1 MTATET
7 INFTRGVP
15 AIESFPTA
23 DLSACAVTALAGN
36 SDVMLQY
43 GPAAGLA
50 GLRAW
55 LAEWQGVKPEE
66 VITGNGSLELVE
78 FLCTAMIR
86 PGDVVFTESP
96 SYDRAI
102 TLFRR
107 HGANVIGVPL
117 QHDGPDL
124 AALEQLLAQH
134 KPKLFYVIPDFQN
147 PSGAT
152 CSTPKR
158 KALVEIARKHDL
170 LLLEDAPY
178 RLLRYR
184 GTQEPTLFSLAPER
198 TLHMTSF
205 TKLIAPGVRLG
216 LMIGDAAML
225 AKIGKVAE
233 DTYITPGYFA
243 HGVTHEWLKADRL
256 GPQIEKLKALY
267 APRLDACL
275 AAIDKYIPDAVAT
288 RAATKDDAPKDEAY
302 WRGRVT
308 ALRDAKARAESFAEA
323 LQSRI
328 NALSND
334 FVNRDDPAQRNLIA
348 ADRQKAIDELA
359 RVQKE
364 IQEHA
369 QAMDDLQT
377 EARRAG
383 APAGWLR

>member
-1 MTATET
+1 MSVLET

-15 AIESFPTA
+15 ANESFPTTELA
-23 DLSACAVTALAGN
+23 IASAAALARDA
-36 SDVMLQY
+36 DVLLQY
-43 GPAAGLA
+43 GPAAGLGA
-50 GLRAW
+50 LRAW
-55 LAEWQGVKPEE
+55 LAEWQGVKPEQ
-66 VITGNGSLELVE
+66 ILTGNGSLELVE

-117 QHDGPDL
+117 QADGPDID
-124 AALEQLLAQH
+124 ALEKLLGQH

-152 CSTPKR
+152 CSAAKR
-158 KALVEIARKHDL
+158 RAIATLAEKHEL

-184 GTQEPTLFSLAPER
+184 GTPEPTIFSMAPNR

-216 LMIGDAAML
+216 FMMGEAATL

-233 DTYITPGYFA
+233 DTYISPGYFA
-243 HGVTHEWLKADRL
+243 HGVTLEWLKAGRL
-256 GPQIEKLKALY
+256 APQIERLKALY

-275 AAIDKYIPDAVAT
+275 AALDKYIPDAVAT
-288 RAATKDDAPKDEAY
+288 RPDGGFFLSLTLPAGVSTTAVRTAASQKSLNLADGLAFFPQGGGE
-302 WRGRVT
+302 RF
-308 ALRDAKARAESFAEA
+308 LRLPFC
-323 LQSRI
+323 
-328 NALSND
+328 ALSA
-334 FVNRDDPAQRNLIA
+334 AQ
-348 ADRQKAIDELA
+348 IDEGVKRL
-359 RVQKE
+359 
-364 IQEHA
+364 
-369 QAMDDLQT
+369 
-377 EARRAG
+377 AG
-383 APAGWLR
+383 AVTSARG

>member
-1 MTATET
+1 MPALET

-15 AIESFPTA
+15 ANESFPIA
-23 DLSACAVTALAGN
+23 DLAACTATALAANG
-36 SDVMLQY
+36 DAMLQY
-43 GPAAGLA
+43 GPSAGLA
-50 GLRAW
+50 GLRTW
-55 LAEWQGVKPEE
+55 LADWQGVKPEQ
-66 VITGNGSLELVE
+66 VLTGNGSLELVE
-78 FLCTAMIR
+78 FLCTAMIK

-117 QHDGPDL
+117 QADGPDIEAL
-124 AALEQLLAQH
+124 AKLLTQH

-152 CSTPKR
+152 CSASKR
-158 KALVEIARKHDL
+158 HAIVALAKQHDL

-216 LMIGDAAML
+216 FMIGDAATL

-233 DTYITPGYFA
+233 DTYISPGYFA
-243 HGVTHEWLKADRL
+243 HGVTLEWLKAGKL
-256 GPQIEKLKALY
+256 GPQVEKLKALY

-275 AAIDKYIPDAVAT
+275 AAIDKFIPDAVAT
-288 RAATKDDAPKDEAY
+288 RPDGGFFLSLTLPAGTSTTDLRVAAARRNLNLADGLAFFPQGGGE
-302 WRGRVT
+302 RFLRLPFC
-308 ALRDAKARAESFAEA
+308 ALT
-323 LQSRI
+323 
-328 NALSND
+328 
-334 FVNRDDPAQRNLIA
+334 PAQIEEGV
-348 ADRQKAIDELA
+348 K
-359 RVQKE
+359 RVAE
-364 IQEHA
+364 TIREV
-369 QAMDDLQT
+369 
-377 EARRAG
+377 RR
-383 APAGWLR
+383 